1 MAIFSEYFF
10 ILAHSA
16 RPICYG
22 NSKTTSKIC
31 GTRSYRFCNV
41 ISLCERIEFTNT
53 RESSFATTLRTLISY
68 RLYVPFEYC
77 SFTLYHPQRHGL
89 SQLKVQWHFFSVLS
103 SHPGYSHQEAF
114 QRIDFLSLVLCL
126 SRWANDLP

>member
-1 MAIFSEYFF
+1 MTQTSN
-10 ILAHSA
+10 LA
-16 RPICYG
+16 
-22 NSKTTSKIC
+22 
-31 GTRSYRFCNV
+31 
-41 ISLCERIEFTNT
+41 
-53 RESSFATTLRTLISY
+53 RESLFATTLRTLISY